1 LLAKIQKGW
10 PMRQTWPKFV
20 FGDGWQ
26 AEQIALPATSTNQC
40 KNALPSLPVLIAIFG
55 CNGYLN
61 LQLER

>member
-1 LLAKIQKGW
+1 
-10 PMRQTWPKFV
+10 MRQTWPKFV